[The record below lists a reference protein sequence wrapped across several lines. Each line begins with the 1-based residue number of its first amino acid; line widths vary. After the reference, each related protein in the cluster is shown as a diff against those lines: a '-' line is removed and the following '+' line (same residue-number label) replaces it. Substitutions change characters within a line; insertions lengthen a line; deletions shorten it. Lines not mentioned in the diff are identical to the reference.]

1 MQKEKVSVLNDKM
14 QGIFET
20 IKKVIIGALPDSYVY
35 FLFEDKINLD
45 DLAMQILF
53 ECCKYAYDST
63 SKKSSLRS
71 YMDSPELDD
80 ERMRYQRTVQKIND
94 YRKKEYL
101 MQKELS
107 GIELAGLLPPKME
120 DIQEKIEGY
129 QFNEFQYWEIKN
141 VHDMRLVS
149 LIADNRILSKN
160 FTKQTFIEYANEYD
174 QVITKMKA
182 KSEEGSHG
190 MVFGSLALYVLAW
203 KYAFD
208 FYYSIAVEMDKTGQK
223 HIEDVERKCSLF
235 CGPVGLI
242 SILPQQYTGGIIHT
256 DSRMVLIRKKYISS
270 FLDLSEIDELRYR
283 EALVTVSCMLMNMT
297 YQGTNIR
304 EWFVEN
310 TTIEDWASVMK
321 TYNVFQIFVQDKNW
335 TNKRIRYVK
344 EIYMALRGNKKS

>member
-1 MQKEKVSVLNDKM
+1 MLNDKM

-35 FLFEDKINLD
+35 FLLEDIINLD

-107 GIELAGLLPPKME
+107 GIELDGLLPPKME
-120 DIQEKIEGY
+120 DIQDKIEGY

-149 LIADNRILSKN
+149 SIADNRILSKN
-160 FTKQTFIEYANEYD
+160 FTKELFTAGKKEQMFQLAVKEQASFGIEIDMEQDTVSFHFREGEEELQEFCDIGFPRHGERGEYSGE
-174 QVITKMKA
+174 T
-182 KSEEGSHG
+182 
-190 MVFGSLALYVLAW
+190 
-203 KYAFD
+203 
-208 FYYSIAVEMDKTGQK
+208 FYYAADNLRVKNMMDGIEMSISAENEEAYRSMILKAVQKQTEEQSTGM
-223 HIEDVERKCSLF
+223 S
-235 CGPVGLI
+235 
-242 SILPQQYTGGIIHT
+242 QQ
-256 DSRMVLIRKKYISS
+256 M
-270 FLDLSEIDELRYR
+270 
-283 EALVTVSCMLMNMT
+283 
-297 YQGTNIR
+297 
-304 EWFVEN
+304 
-310 TTIEDWASVMK
+310 
-321 TYNVFQIFVQDKNW
+321 
-335 TNKRIRYVK
+335 
-344 EIYMALRGNKKS
+344 

>member
-20 IKKVIIGALPDSYVY
+20 IKRVIIGALPDSYVY

-53 ECCKYAYDST
+53 ESCKYAYDST

-107 GIELAGLLPPKME
+107 GIELDGLLPPKME

-149 LIADNRILSKN
+149 SIADNRILSKN

-174 QVITKMKA
+174 QIITKMKA

-223 HIEDVERKCSLF
+223 HLK
-235 CGPVGLI
+235 
-242 SILPQQYTGGIIHT
+242 QYQEVH
-256 DSRMVLIRKKYISS
+256 LQLKYH
-270 FLDLSEIDELRYR
+270 
-283 EALVTVSCMLMNMT
+283 
-297 YQGTNIR
+297 
-304 EWFVEN
+304 
-310 TTIEDWASVMK
+310 
-321 TYNVFQIFVQDKNW
+321 
-335 TNKRIRYVK
+335 
-344 EIYMALRGNKKS
+344 